1 MQRGANSAKT
11 GRFEGFVIGSE
22 GRVNL
27 VGARVELL
35 SGVSNF
41 ATEIAKETTESDDE
55 DKKDDA
61 ASGDFDNCSLGD
73 VAGGLFYRA
82 VGFGDLIQVFKAI
95 HKHIITYWFA
105 CFKATDNFSGHV
117 RAGLSLRAACS
128 LHPAPVVAGDSRK
141 DYQRP

>member
-1 MQRGANSAKT
+1 MQGGANSAKA

-27 VGARVELL
+27 VGARVELF
-35 SGVSNF
+35 SGVPNF
-41 ATEIAKETTESDDE
+41 ATKIAKEATESDNE

-73 VAGGLFYRA
+73 VTGGLFYRA

-95 HKHIITYWFA
+95 HKHIITQQGEY
-105 CFKATDNFSGHV
+105 N
-117 RAGLSLRAACS
+117 RAFRDTMSRQ
-128 LHPAPVVAGDSRK
+128 PAVAGVAHL
-141 DYQRP
+141 RPRP